1 MECFLELSNRRCEI
15 RTDRAVAVA
24 HLCQQPGIGLAR
36 LVNLG
41 RYTIVGRGELEQLFF
56 INP

>member
-1 MECFLELSNRRCEI
+1 MESFLELSNRRCELC
-15 RTDRAVAVA
+15 TDRSVAVA

-41 RYTIVGRGELEQLFF
+41 RYSIVGRGELEQLIW